1 MSDENKTDAR
11 EEEELEREAADLRE
25 KEGVDEAE
33 STADKS
39 GGEIAPENGA
49 EGQEEP
55 EHQEQVGA
63 EEQPQEADDIPQEED
78 EEPQDVE
85 GEDEPEE
92 ADEEQDEDGP
102 ISVSEMPPEA
112 KAYCK
117 AAIEALLCSTS
128 EPVSTGRLARAI
140 SDIEIDGRGVRS
152 LIGELIDEYD
162 ESRRGF
168 LIEEIAGGFRMVTRP
183 EYAAYVGNLL
193 GGSRSARISP
203 AALETLA
210 VIAYKQPVTR
220 ADIEAIR
227 GVQAGPL
234 LRSLLQKQL
243 IRIAG
248 RAEIIGRPF
257 LYGTTRKFLE
267 HFGLNSLDELPDV
280 DELPEPEEPEA

>member
-1 MSDENKTDAR
+1 MSDEKRADAR
-11 EEEELEREAADLRE
+11 EEEELEHGAAGPREE
-25 KEGVDEAE
+25 NGVDEAG
-33 STADKS
+33 STANNS
-39 GGEIAPENGA
+39 SEQTAAENGPTVR
-49 EGQEEP
+49 EVPEP
-55 EHQEQVGA
+55 QEQAGP
-63 EEQPQEADDIPQEED
+63 EEQPQDADDIPQEEG
-78 EEPQDVE
+78 EEPQGVE
-85 GEDEPEE
+85 GEDGAEE
-92 ADEEQDEDGP
+92 ADEEQDEEGP

-117 AAIEALLCSTS
+117 AAIEALLCSSS
-128 EPVSTGRLARAI
+128 EPVTTGRLARAI

-152 LIGELIDEYD
+152 LIGELTDEYD

-193 GGSRSARISP
+193 GGSRNARISP

-234 LRSLLQKQL
+234 LRALLQRQL

-280 DELPEPEEPEA
+280 DELPEPEEPEE